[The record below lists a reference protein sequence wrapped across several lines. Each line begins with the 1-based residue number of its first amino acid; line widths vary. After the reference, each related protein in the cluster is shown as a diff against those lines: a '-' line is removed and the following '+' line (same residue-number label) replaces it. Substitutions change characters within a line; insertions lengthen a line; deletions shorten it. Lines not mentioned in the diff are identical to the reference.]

1 MNNKG
6 KLPRNFVVSVVVSLF
21 ILILLSGTGCSIFQE
36 QFTELEATSGKKY
49 VELISLAGAK
59 VSNTL
64 NESSYFPVYTQGGK
78 WVDTNLGEWMEG
90 YYAGIAWLIYQQSRV
105 PSYLT
110 LAQDYTARLQER
122 KDNSGSEGLGQ
133 VFYPSDVLGYQITG
147 NRVYRQN
154 ALDAAGTQL
163 SRLTKCGY
171 IPAWGEAGDTL
182 FTRRLRIETMLGLEL
197 MYWASNT
204 TGDASYSRAATS
216 HALFSLG
223 TLVDSDGKVL
233 HMADFNPNTGKPE
246 INIANELKN
255 NTRYSFKGYEA
266 ASSWAFGQAAAIYGF
281 TTAYRYSG
289 NVLFLNNAKII
300 ADYYLANTPENGIP
314 LWDLNLPAGE
324 PKVYDTSAAALAAT
338 GMLKLADVVTTEA
351 DKIRYRT
358 AAEKIITELVTN
370 HVRTSNAEAG
380 ILDGGVFDM
389 KRKLGVGGATSVG
402 DYYFVEALLM
412 LLDRE
417 V

>member
-6 KLPRNFVVSVVVSLF
+6 KLPRNFVVSVAVSFF
-21 ILILLSGTGCSIFQE
+21 ILILLGGTGCSVFQE
-36 QFTELEATSGKKY
+36 QFTELESTSGKKY
-49 VELISLAGAK
+49 TELISLAGAK
-59 VSNTL
+59 VNNTY
-64 NESSYFPVYTQGGK
+64 NQDKDFPVYTQAGK
-78 WVDTNLGEWMEG
+78 WADTDLGQWMHG
-90 YYAGIAWLIYQQSRV
+90 YYAGIAWLIYQQSRE

-110 LAQDYTARLQER
+110 LAQSYTTQLQGL
-122 KDNSGSEGLGQ
+122 KDNSSSEGLGQ
-133 VFYPSDVLGYQITG
+133 IFYPSDVLGYQITG

-154 ALDAAGTQL
+154 AIEAASTQL
-163 SRLTKCGY
+163 SRVTKCGY
-171 IPAWGEAGDTL
+171 IPAWGEAGDTV

-197 MYWASNT
+197 LYWASNT
-204 TGDASYSRAATS
+204 TGDASYSRAATN

-223 TLVDSDGKVL
+223 TLVGSDGKVM
-233 HMADFNPNTGKPE
+233 HMADFNPMTGKPE
-246 INIANELKN
+246 VNVTDELKEN
-255 NTRYSFKGYEA
+255 SKYSYKGYEA
-266 ASSWAFGQAAAIYGF
+266 ASSWAFGQATGIYGF

-289 NVLFLNNAKII
+289 NVIFLNNAKMI
-300 ADYYLANTPENGIP
+300 ADYYVENSPDNGIP

-338 GMLKLADVVTTEA
+338 GMLKLADLVTTEA

-358 AAEKIITELVTN
+358 AAETIITELVTN
-370 HVRTSNAEAG
+370 HVRTSNSEAG
-380 ILDGGVFDM
+380 ILDGGLFDM
-389 KRKLGVGGATSVG
+389 KRRLGVGGATAVG